1 MSQNVH
7 DQLKSLA
14 LFLSEYATTLLASGV
29 HTSRVVR
36 NSSRIAASFGFQVF
50 ITMFQR
56 TIILTI
62 RTTDGDHSY
71 SMVSAVKH
79 LPISFEVNSD
89 LSALSWEAY
98 DNHLTL
104 PELWEKFHQLMAKP
118 HINQWLLLLLVS
130 IGNAAFCRLFGGD
143 LIACVGVCCATAI
156 GFRLRQLLLKQ
167 HLNHYFVWFL
177 SALTAALSVTPLVLL
192 DWGATPEIAMATSV
206 LYLVPGVPLINGI
219 IDIIEGHVLAGVSRT
234 INALLLIV
242 CLSLGLLCAL
252 LLIGGNVL

>member
-118 HINQWLLLLLVS
+118 HINQWVLLLWVS

-156 GFRLRQLLLKQ
+156 GFRVRQLLLKQ

-177 SALTAALSVTPLVLL
+177 SALAAALSVTPLVLL
-192 DWGATPEIAMATSV
+192 DWGNTPEIAMATSV

-219 IDIIEGHVLAGVSRT
+219 IDIIEGHVLAGVSRI

-252 LLIGGNVL
+252 LSIGGNVL